1 MKYRHRGYRDSEYK
15 DERSRPNSGQSGP
28 PPKRDIPDEQRF
40 QIRSMR
46 HAMDR
51 EAHEVLRCH
60 SCGRGV
66 SEFGTITASST
77 CPHCPAALHCCRNC
91 GHFDSAAR
99 WQCRAPIV
107 AQVPDKIGA
116 NECDKFEPRLV
127 LDATGRRNVRSTAS
141 EGAGSAGSDPRSQF
155 ENLFKR

>member
-1 MKYRHRGYRDSEYK
+1 MKYRHRGYRDSEHQE
-15 DERSRPNSGQSGP
+15 ERSRPKSAP

-60 SCGRGV
+60 GCGRSV
-66 SEFGTITASST
+66 SDIGTIATSST

-91 GHFDSAAR
+91 RHFDSAAR
-99 WQCRAPIV
+99 WQCRAPIATQV
-107 AQVPDKIGA
+107 ADKIGA
-116 NECDKFEPRLV
+116 NACDKFEPRLV
-127 LDATGRRNVRSTAS
+127 LDATGRRNVRPTTDGGGST
-141 EGAGSAGSDPRSQF
+141 GSDPRSQF

>member
-1 MKYRHRGYRDSEYK
+1 MKYRHRGYRDTEYK
-15 DERSRPNSGQSGP
+15 DERARPRSAP
-28 PPKRDIPDEQRF
+28 PAKREVPDEQRF

-66 SEFGTITASST
+66 TDLGTITSSST

-91 GHFDSAAR
+91 RHFDSAAR
-99 WQCRAPIV
+99 WQCRAPIA
-107 AQVPDKIGA
+107 AQIADKIGA
-116 NECDKFEPRLV
+116 NDCDKFEPRLV
-127 LDATGRRNVRSTAS
+127 LDATGRRNVRPSANGNGGTST
-141 EGAGSAGSDPRSQF
+141 DPRSQF
-155 ENLFKR
+155 ESLFKR

>member
-1 MKYRHRGYRDSEYK
+1 MKYRHRGYRDSDYK
-15 DERSRPNSGQSGP
+15 DERSRPTSAP
-28 PPKRDIPDEQRF
+28 APKRDIPDEQRF

-60 SCGRGV
+60 SCGRSVADV
-66 SEFGTITASST
+66 STITAQST

-91 GHFDSAAR
+91 RQFDSAAR
-99 WQCRAPIV
+99 WQCKAPIT
-107 AQVPDKIGA
+107 AQVADKIGA

-127 LDATGRRNVRSTAS
+127 LDATGRRNVRSVAS
-141 EGAGSAGSDPRSQF
+141 EGAGSGAGSDPRSQF